1 MQEKKKFVL
10 AIPTV
15 IIIIIFII
23 ALGYLIYSKNFKPL
37 SKEKAIELAEMAVTE
52 DNFSC
57 QLVVEQDGEEIVT
70 DYKRKGNVV
79 YMKEVDYEEYLNI
92 DTAECVY
99 VDQENKEA
107 YTYTSDSVLESYN
120 TRLYAGIQNL
130 ENNDYSYTFNKYE
143 KVNGIKCASITL
155 DSDVKNINMWIDTKT
170 GMVTKYVLTNK
181 SEGENNN
188 PITYVYRYQIGN
200 VKDEDVKIPDLSD
213 YTVLEM

>member
-10 AIPTV
+10 AVPTV

-37 SKEKAIELAEMAVTE
+37 SKEKAIELAEKSVTV

-57 QLVVEQDGEEIVT
+57 QLVIEQDGEEIVA
-70 DYKRKGNVV
+70 DYKRKENMV
-79 YMKEVDYEEYLNI
+79 YMKEIDYEEYLNI

-99 VDQENKEA
+99 VDRENKEA
-107 YTYTSDSVLESYN
+107 YAYTSDSVLESYN
-120 TRLYAGIQNL
+120 TRLYAGIKSL
-130 ENNDYSYTFNKYE
+130 EDENYSYTFNKYE

-155 DSDVKNINMWIDTKT
+155 DSDLENINMWLDTKT
-170 GMVTKYVLTNK
+170 GMVTKYVVTNK
-181 SEGENNN
+181 SEGGDKF
-188 PITYVYRYQIGN
+188 PITYIYRYQTGN
-200 VKDEDVKIPDLSD
+200 VTDDDIKIPDLSD